1 MDKIK
6 VIGGQTLSGKI
17 YISGSKNS
25 VVSLLP
31 AAILSDE
38 SVIEKV
44 PHISDVD
51 NLEEILRFLNVKF
64 SLESGTIHIDSTSM
78 VNKPITL
85 EYSSKLR
92 ASYYFMGALL
102 AKFGKVEISFPGGC
116 NIGAR
121 SFDFHLAG
129 FEKLGA
135 RVTVK
140 DNLYQI
146 EADDG
151 FEKLGARVTVKD
163 NLYQIEAD
171 ELKGNNIELSFPSVG
186 ATVNIILAAVRAHGK
201 TIIDNAAS
209 EPEIGNLIDF
219 LNSMGAKIKGKD
231 TNRLEII
238 GVSKLSGGKVRVIPD
253 RIEAGTYILAGVMNG
268 KNLEICDVEPKH
280 LTSFFEVLKEI
291 GCDFKIYDDKVV
303 TNKVNHLKPVNIVT
317 AVYPG
322 FATDLQ
328 QPITTLLLMAD
339 GVSTVKETIYENRF
353 QNTKYL
359 NEMGANIEVL
369 GDTIKVYGPTPL
381 KGKLVRTSDLRA
393 GAALVLAALSAEG
406 ETTITDI
413 KHLLRGYSD
422 LIKKLT
428 NVGAK
433 IWLEDE

>member
-6 VIGGQTLSGKI
+6 VIGRQTLSGKI

-38 SVIEKV
+38 VVIEKV

-51 NLEEILRFLNVKF
+51 NLEEILRYLGVKF

-92 ASYYFMGALL
+92 ASYYFMGVLL
-102 AKFGKVEISFPGGC
+102 SKFKKVEISLPGGC

-121 SFDFHLAG
+121 SFDFHLKG

-135 RVTVK
+135 KVTIK
-140 DNLYQI
+140 DDLYI
-146 EADDG
+146 
-151 FEKLGARVTVKD
+151 
-163 NLYQIEAD
+163 IEAD
-171 ELKGNNIELSFPSVG
+171 ELKGAVIDLPFPSVG
-186 ATVNIILAAVRAHGK
+186 ATVNILLASVMASGK
-201 TIIDNAAS
+201 TIINNAAS

-219 LNSMGAKIKGKD
+219 LISMGAKIKGKD
-231 TNRLEII
+231 TNKLEIV

-268 KNLEICDVEPKH
+268 DNLEICDVEPNH
-280 LTSFFEVLKEI
+280 LTSFFEVLDEI
-291 GCDFKIYDDKVV
+291 GCDYKIEGDKVI
-303 TNKVNHLKPVNIVT
+303 TNKVSHLKPVDIVT
-317 AVYPG
+317 KVYPG

-328 QPITTLLLMAD
+328 QPITTLLLQCD

-359 NEMGANIEVL
+359 NEMGANIKVL
-369 GDTIKVYGPTPL
+369 GDTIKVYGPTSL

-413 KHLLRGYSD
+413 KHLLRGYGD

>member
-140 DNLYQI
+140 DNLY
-146 EADDG
+146 
-151 FEKLGARVTVKD
+151 K
-163 NLYQIEAD
+163 IEAD
-171 ELKGNNIELSFPSVG
+171 ELKGNKIELSFPSVG
-186 ATVNIILAAVRAHGK
+186 DTVNIILAAVRAHGK

-231 TNRLEII
+231 TNRLAII

-280 LTSFFEVLKEI
+280 LTSFFEVLKKM

-393 GAALVLAALSAEG
+393 GAALVLAALSAEC

>member
-6 VIGGQTLSGKI
+6 VIGRQTLSGKI

-38 SVIEKV
+38 VVIEKV

-51 NLEEILRFLNVKF
+51 NLEEILRYLGVKF
-64 SLESGTIHIDSTSM
+64 SLESGTIYIDSTSM

-92 ASYYFMGALL
+92 ASYYFMGVLL
-102 AKFGKVEISFPGGC
+102 SKFKKVEISLPGGC

-121 SFDFHLAG
+121 SFDFHLKG

-135 RVTVK
+135 KVTIK
-140 DNLYQI
+140 DDLYI
-146 EADDG
+146 
-151 FEKLGARVTVKD
+151 
-163 NLYQIEAD
+163 IEAD
-171 ELKGNNIELSFPSVG
+171 ELKGATIDLPFPSVG
-186 ATVNIILAAVRAHGK
+186 ATVNILLASVMASGK
-201 TIIDNAAS
+201 TIINNAAS

-219 LNSMGAKIKGKD
+219 LISMGAKIKGKD
-231 TNRLEII
+231 TNKLEIV

-268 KNLEICDVEPKH
+268 DNLEICDVEPNH
-280 LTSFFEVLKEI
+280 LTSFFEVLDEI
-291 GCDFKIYDDKVV
+291 GCDYKIEGDKVI
-303 TNKVNHLKPVNIVT
+303 TNKVSHLKPVDIVT
-317 AVYPG
+317 KVYPG

-328 QPITTLLLMAD
+328 QPITTLLLQCD

-359 NEMGANIEVL
+359 NEMGANIKVL
-369 GDTIKVYGPTPL
+369 GDTIKVYGPTSL

-393 GAALVLAALSAEG
+393 GAALVLAALSAED

-413 KHLLRGYSD
+413 KHLLRGYGD

>member
-6 VIGGQTLSGKI
+6 VIGKQTLSGKI

-31 AAILSDE
+31 ASILSDE
-38 SVIEKV
+38 TVIEKV

-51 NLEEILRFLNVKF
+51 NLEEILRYLGVKF

-78 VNKPITL
+78 VNKPIPL
-85 EYSSKLR
+85 EYSTKLR
-92 ASYYFMGALL
+92 ASYYFMGAMLS
-102 AKFGKVEISFPGGC
+102 KFKKVEISFPGGC

-121 SFDFHLAG
+121 SFDFHLKG

-135 RVTVK
+135 KVTIK
-140 DNLYQI
+140 DDLYII
-146 EADDG
+146 EA
-151 FEKLGARVTVKD
+151 K
-163 NLYQIEAD
+163 
-171 ELKGNNIELSFPSVG
+171 ELKGAFIDLPFPSVG
-186 ATVNIILAAVRAHGK
+186 ATVNIILASLKAKGK
-201 TIIDNAAS
+201 TIINNAAS

-231 TNRLEII
+231 TNRLEIT
-238 GVSKLSGGKVRVIPD
+238 GVDKLSGGSVRVIPD

-268 KNLEICDVEPKH
+268 DNLEICDVNPNH
-280 LTSFFEVLKEI
+280 LTSFFKVLDEM
-291 GCDFKIYDDKVV
+291 GCDYKIVGDKVI
-303 TNKVNHLKPVNIVT
+303 TNKVSHLNSVNIET

-328 QPITTLLLMAD
+328 QPITTLLLQCD

-359 NEMGANIEVL
+359 NEMGAHIEVL
-369 GDTIKVYGPTPL
+369 GNTIKVYGSTSL

>member
-6 VIGGQTLSGKI
+6 VIGRQTLSGKI

-31 AAILSDE
+31 AAILSDDV
-38 SVIEKV
+38 VIEKV

-51 NLEEILRFLNVKF
+51 NLEEILRYLGVKF

-92 ASYYFMGALL
+92 ASYYFMGVLL
-102 AKFGKVEISFPGGC
+102 SKFKKVEISLPGGC

-121 SFDFHLAG
+121 SFDFHLKG

-135 RVTVK
+135 KVTIK
-140 DNLYQI
+140 DDLYII
-146 EADDG
+146 EA
-151 FEKLGARVTVKD
+151 
-163 NLYQIEAD
+163 Q
-171 ELKGNNIELSFPSVG
+171 ELKGAVIDLPFPSVG
-186 ATVNIILAAVRAHGK
+186 ATVNILLASVMASGK
-201 TIIDNAAS
+201 TIINNAAS

-219 LNSMGAKIKGKD
+219 LISMGAKIKGKD
-231 TNRLEII
+231 TNKLEIV

-268 KNLEICDVEPKH
+268 DNLEICDVEPNH
-280 LTSFFEVLKEI
+280 LTSFFEVLDEI
-291 GCDFKIYDDKVV
+291 GCDYKIEGDKVI
-303 TNKVNHLKPVNIVT
+303 TNKVSHLKPVDIVT
-317 AVYPG
+317 KVYPG

-328 QPITTLLLMAD
+328 QPITTLLLQCD

-359 NEMGANIEVL
+359 NEMGANIKVL
-369 GDTIKVYGPTPL
+369 GDTIKVYGPTSL

-413 KHLLRGYSD
+413 KHLLRGYGD